1 MCPVS
6 NARFLL
12 NAANARWVSLYDSLY
27 GANIIPETK
36 GAVKGK
42 TYNPIRGAK
51 VIDYARE
58 ILDKYIPLKNQ
69 SWKKKVREIEC
80 VIKRVLLPW
89 HLRI

>member
-1 MCPVS
+1 MCIRDSICGPQLVCPVS

-69 SWKKKVREIEC
+69 SWKNLKKIFQF
-80 VIKRVLLPW
+80 
-89 HLRI
+89 